1 MKRLFVWVILSVFL
15 FSFAAPAYADFFPE
29 VDYSER
35 MIAAAELGDVEAGRL
50 FQKTRE
56 EKIAALGL
64 DYASIE
70 FDDLLLLSRL
80 IYAEAGSNWLSEDW
94 KMAVGEVVLNR
105 VASPEF
111 PDTIRE
117 VIVQPG
123 QYHGPAEEYLNHLT
137 PNRASIC
144 AALKLLNGERVLN
157 DPAVVFQSN
166 AILGSGVFL
175 ELQDQWLGSTYLCYP
190 SHMELYQD

>member
-1 MKRLFVWVILSVFL
+1 MKRFLIWTVLSAL
-15 FSFAAPAYADFFPE
+15 LLSAAPAYADFFPE

-35 MIAAAELGDVEAGRL
+35 MIAAAEAGDVEAGRL
-50 FQKTRE
+50 FQKVRD
-56 EKIAALGL
+56 EKIEVMELPYVSV
-64 DYASIE
+64 D

-80 IYAEAGSNWLSEDW
+80 IYAEAGSYWLSEEW

-111 PDTIRE
+111 PNTIRE

-123 QYHGPAEEYLNHLT
+123 QYHGPAEDYLNFLT
-137 PNRASIC
+137 PNRASIS
-144 AALKLLNGERVLN
+144 AALQLLCGERVLN

-166 AILGSGVFL
+166 AVLGSGVFL
-175 ELQDQWLGSTYLCYP
+175 ELQDNWLGSTYLCYS
-190 SHMELYQD
+190 SHMELYTG